1 MTAKI
6 EPQLLRRLT
15 VRRVLEL
22 LQENGPCTR
31 ADLTRQSQMS
41 APTISKAVD
50 SLLESGLVEEG
61 DAKPSSIGRPAKIVR
76 LATERVQVI
85 GIAIDPARC
94 TLVSAGLDGSFD
106 PQEIVRIPTPRSY
119 SILIDTLE
127 AKVRELLRPDVVAA
141 SIGVS
146 LPGLI
151 RGRAGNSL
159 FSPNLHLT
167 DGKSPAQDLQTR
179 LGISCELIQE
189 NHGLCLAERMYHS
202 AEMLDD
208 FVIMDIS
215 TGLGI
220 GVFTR
225 GRLLE
230 GHSGLAGELGH
241 ITIEPNGRLCGCGNH
256 GCLETLA
263 TDAALSVRVSE
274 RHGVPADIES
284 IMEAVRKGRLDI
296 EEELRQTCE
305 SLAIAIAAAV
315 NLFNPAVLMVHGR
328 LFDIQDGVFE
338 LTTELV
344 RRRALAPSLADCQL
358 RRGRC
363 SKLQGAVATA
373 ITALT
378 NSLGPTL
385 G

>member
-6 EPQLLRRLT
+6 EPQLLRRMT
-15 VRRVLEL
+15 VRRILEL
-22 LQENGPCTR
+22 LQEHGPCTR
-31 ADLTRQSQMS
+31 AELTRQSKMS

-61 DAKPSSIGRPAKIVR
+61 DARPSSVGRPAKIVR

-85 GIAIDPARC
+85 GVAIDAVRC
-94 TLVSAGLDGSFD
+94 TLVSAGLDGSFS
-106 PQEIVRIPTPRSY
+106 EELIARFPTPRSY
-119 SILIDTLE
+119 SALIDTLE
-127 AKVRELLRPDVVAA
+127 HQVRKALTPDVLTV
-141 SIGVS
+141 SIGIS

-151 RGRAGNSL
+151 RGRAGIAV

-167 DGKSPAQDLQTR
+167 DGKSPAIDLQER
-179 LGISCELIQE
+179 LGINCELIHE
-189 NHGLCLAERMYHS
+189 THALSMAERMYYS
-202 AEMLDD
+202 SETLND
-208 FVIMDIS
+208 FVMMDIS

-220 GVFTR
+220 GVFTG

-263 TDAALSVRVSE
+263 TDTALAVRVSE
-274 RHGVPADIES
+274 RYGVPAEIET
-284 IMEAVRKGRLDI
+284 IMQLVRDGKLKIDV
-296 EEELRQTCE
+296 ELRQTCE

-315 NLFNPAVLMVHGR
+315 NVFNPAVLLIHGR
-328 LFDIQDGVFE
+328 IFDIQDGVFE
-338 LTTELV
+338 MTTELV
-344 RRRALAPSLADCQL
+344 RRRALGPSLSDCQI

-363 SKLQGAVATA
+363 SKLQGAIATA
-373 ITALT
+373 VAALAD
-378 NSLGPTL
+378 SLGPSL
-385 G
+385 D

>member
-1 MTAKI
+1 MSAKI

-15 VRRVLEL
+15 VRRILEL
-22 LQENGPCTR
+22 LQEHGPCTR

-61 DAKPSSIGRPAKIVR
+61 DARPSSIGRPAKIVR

-85 GIAIDPARC
+85 GVAIDALRC
-94 TLVSAGLDGSFD
+94 TLVSAGLDGAFVAD
-106 PQEIVRIPTPRSY
+106 QAVQLPTPKSY
-119 SILIDTLE
+119 SSMLATLE
-127 AKVRELLRPDVVAA
+127 EQVRRLMRPDVVAV
-141 SIGVS
+141 SIGLS

-151 RGRAGNSL
+151 RGRAGISV

-167 DGKSPAQDLQTR
+167 DGKSPARDLQER

-189 NHGLCLAERMYHS
+189 THALSLAERMYHS
-202 AEMLDD
+202 SEALDD
-208 FVIMDIS
+208 FVMMDIS

-220 GVFTR
+220 GVFTG

-263 TDAALSVRVSE
+263 TDTALAVRVSE
-274 RHGVPADIES
+274 RHGVPAEIDS
-284 IMEAVRKGRLDI
+284 ITQLVREGRLKIDV
-296 EEELRQTCE
+296 ELRQTCE

-315 NLFNPAVLMVHGR
+315 NLFNPAVLMVHGK

-344 RRRALAPSLADCQL
+344 RRRALGPSLSDCQI

-363 SKLQGAVATA
+363 SKLQGAVAA
-373 ITALT
+373 AVNALT
-378 NSLGPTL
+378 NSMGPIL
-385 G
+385 D